1 MVGALG
7 PCAFG
12 RGAPTWKESDMNTKF
27 LLNVWSL
34 AAALSATP
42 MLSMAEAPPRG
53 ITPVANIPEMIPQAA
68 MTVLPSR
75 TAPYRLQKD
84 VEPLNIFREAPKSLE
99 QIPNACSKASGAL
112 CYDYRT
118 GHAVYKPM
126 RTLLPPIS
134 GMTPHNLS
142 LRRDKIVAQY
152 TFK

>member
-1 MVGALG
+1 
-7 PCAFG
+7 
-12 RGAPTWKESDMNTKF
+12 MNTKF
-27 LLNVWSL
+27 LLTLWCST
-34 AAALSATP
+34 AALMTP
-42 MLSMAEAPPRG
+42 MLSMAEASPRG
-53 ITPVANIPEMIPQAA
+53 IAPVTIIPEMIPQAA
-68 MTVLPSR
+68 ITVLPSR
-75 TAPYRLQKD
+75 TAPYRLRKD
-84 VEPLNIFREAPKSLE
+84 VEPLTIFREEPKSLE

-126 RTLLPPIS
+126 RSLLPPIS